1 VIWVSVV
8 SWIGGEGEKIERIPL
23 LTDCEGCLRSGPAWT
38 GGGAPKGRCSSSPCF
53 ESKPWKTAGMD
64 GDASVRITLMDIHFD
79 LGCGGGFIPP

>member
-1 VIWVSVV
+1 MIWVSVV
-8 SWIGGEGEKIERIPL
+8 SCIGGEGEKIERIPL